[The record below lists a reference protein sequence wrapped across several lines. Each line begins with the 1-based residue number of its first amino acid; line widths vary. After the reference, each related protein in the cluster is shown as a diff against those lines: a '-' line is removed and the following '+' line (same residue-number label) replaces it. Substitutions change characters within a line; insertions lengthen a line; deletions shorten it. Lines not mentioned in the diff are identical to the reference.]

1 MSFLSNKQFT
11 IDAILTKKGRELL
24 SKNDGSFNIQYF
36 ALGDDE
42 IDYTLWNPN
51 HPKGSAY
58 FGEAIENTPIMEATP
73 NESQL
78 LVSKLISLPRGTSK
92 IPVISIGSSSI
103 NLKQGASITLTPQT
117 LNYNGSSST
126 YENSGYIITVNDI
139 RLLSKFVGVGIN
151 DFTSDTTS
159 SVSGVNLTKSEIGTS
174 FTLTSTQLD
183 TMFTSN
189 QTQLISNLTIT
200 GRDSGAFL
208 TVPLIIIKK

>member
-1 MSFLSNKQFT
+1 MSFISSKQFT

-24 SKNDGSFNIQYF
+24 SKNDGSFNITYF

-51 HPKGSAY
+51 HPKGSAF

-78 LVSKLISLPRGTSK
+78 MVSKLISLPRGTSK
-92 IPVISIGSSSI
+92 IPVISIGLNAI
-103 NLKQGASITLTPQT
+103 TLKQGASITITPQT
-117 LNYNGSSST
+117 LNYNGSTT

-139 RLLSKFVGVGIN
+139 RLLSKFKGVGIS
-151 DFTSDTTS
+151 DFMSDTTLLT
-159 SVSGVNLTKSEIGTS
+159 SGVNLTKSEIGTS

-183 TMFTSN
+183 TLFTSN
-189 QTQLISNLTIT
+189 QTHLISNLTVT

-208 TVPLIIIKK
+208 TVPLIIQKK